1 MRINIQKI
9 ANQFFFKSKRKIMLN
24 VLDKERKCR
33 HNGLPRDGKKE
44 NHRSGLAVRKY
55 ICIYMFAQ
63 CIFHTNN

>member
-1 MRINIQKI
+1 
-9 ANQFFFKSKRKIMLN
+9 MLN
-24 VLDKERKCR
+24 VLEKERKCR